1 MCNWNEVANV
11 KKYCKTT
18 KKNEAVS
25 RNLKKTWM
33 QRVAIKCKL
42 NMQKKQ
48 RFEEETQTQR
58 ATTNANSKYK
68 NNEALPKKMRC
79 TLIQT
84 QG

>member
-1 MCNWNEVANV
+1 
-11 KKYCKTT
+11 
-18 KKNEAVS
+18 
-25 RNLKKTWM
+25 M

-42 NMQKKQ
+42 NMQKEQ

-68 NNEALPKKMRC
+68 NNAALPRKKRC